1 MLRTLIAFFL
11 LFASIAHGADTLKL
25 DIYSVENNTCADW
38 KKISNDP
45 AAIKVQ
51 YFWFLGFVSG
61 NNFALP
67 ASQVSA
73 KRMISESGFVS
84 LVNSRCKASSNYTVT
99 VIAMEFIELNS
110 PPANEKT
117 KAK

>member
-1 MLRTLIAFFL
+1 MLRTLIACSFL
-11 LFASIAHGADTLKL
+11 LASTVHGADTPKL
-25 DIYSVENNTCADW
+25 DIYSIENNTCEDW
-38 KKISNDP
+38 KKISADP
-45 AAIKVQ
+45 AAVKAQ

-67 ASQVSA
+67 TSQVVA

-84 LVNSRCKASSNYTVT
+84 LVNSRCKASSNYTIT
-99 VIAMEFIELNS
+99 VIAMEFVEYNS
-110 PPANEKT
+110 PPANKKT